1 MIEVDSDVE
10 PGKMGALDEVHDAD
24 RAEQEVLDQVNQIL
38 NENDSSDFDVDDS
51 EDDESESKSL

>member
-1 MIEVDSDVE
+1 MIDVDSDVE
-10 PGKMGALDEVHDAD
+10 KNDVCDEVHDAD